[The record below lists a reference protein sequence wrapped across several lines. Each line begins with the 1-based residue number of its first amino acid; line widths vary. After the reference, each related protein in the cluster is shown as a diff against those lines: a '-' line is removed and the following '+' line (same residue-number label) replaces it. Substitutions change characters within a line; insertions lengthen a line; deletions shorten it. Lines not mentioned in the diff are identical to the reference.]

1 LNSNWIQ
8 AKDIKSIAHRLKS
21 LREPTADSTQSPV
34 SACIRIYTSMYCSL
48 GFLATFVSA
57 LLYFKYSEM
66 GRTLAEHSFF
76 LQACSAGIFLT
87 IVCTYLTSKEDTWLL
102 GHRVLVLGLLSLEFA
117 LQWYDGYGI
126 RCPSM
131 LSSLLILCY
140 VGLARGRKALLQMFV
155 VFEMMYIVLFLLEW
169 WGYIP
174 GTALNKQSLPIT
186 LFLYCSLAGTIVLCM
201 MAKYKEESLM
211 LKSLREEQSKF
222 IELQLAEKEKEA
234 LYQKQLTVTQIKD
247 QCMSFLGHEIKNPL
261 LAMQS
266 AIDLLDK
273 GAIPPESKDW
283 IIQSFGRQIRDL
295 LPIVN
300 NILEAGR
307 LDSPSIRVSNE
318 EFNLRVLCETSLET
332 YRPIARDKGID
343 LTLGP
348 GIRAIRLIGDP
359 VKIRQMVGN
368 YVSNAIKYSQAS
380 IIQLDVDLSKS
391 GSSNIPGQSQRLMTI
406 KVSDNGIGVNLMN
419 SDKLFGEYYQGDQP
433 DRALLGTG
441 LGLSIVKRLSQL
453 MGGDVGVQQSHWA
466 RGATFWFS
474 VNVGLVVV

>member
-1 LNSNWIQ
+1 MNSNWIQ

-57 LLYFKYSEM
+57 LLYFKYSDM

-186 LFLYCSLAGTIVLCM
+186 LFL
-201 MAKYKEESLM
+201 
-211 LKSLREEQSKF
+211 
-222 IELQLAEKEKEA
+222 
-234 LYQKQLTVTQIKD
+234 
-247 QCMSFLGHEIKNPL
+247 
-261 LAMQS
+261 
-266 AIDLLDK
+266 
-273 GAIPPESKDW
+273 
-283 IIQSFGRQIRDL
+283 
-295 LPIVN
+295 
-300 NILEAGR
+300 
-307 LDSPSIRVSNE
+307 
-318 EFNLRVLCETSLET
+318 
-332 YRPIARDKGID
+332 
-343 LTLGP
+343 
-348 GIRAIRLIGDP
+348 
-359 VKIRQMVGN
+359 
-368 YVSNAIKYSQAS
+368 
-380 IIQLDVDLSKS
+380 
-391 GSSNIPGQSQRLMTI
+391 
-406 KVSDNGIGVNLMN
+406 
-419 SDKLFGEYYQGDQP
+419 
-433 DRALLGTG
+433 
-441 LGLSIVKRLSQL
+441 
-453 MGGDVGVQQSHWA
+453 
-466 RGATFWFS
+466 
-474 VNVGLVVV
+474 